1 MDSFKRTIDSILT
14 LLLQIGD
21 LIVAGIVA
29 IELWLRG
36 QLGQFGLPPGVQTTI
51 LVALAALLVL
61 ASLRLF
67 GGLIRIALILVLLL
81 IALHV
86 VMPAMQP

>member
-1 MDSFKRTIDSILT
+1 MDSFRRTIDSILA

-29 IELWLRG
+29 IELWLRE
-36 QLGQFGLPPGVQTTI
+36 QLGQFGLPPNVQTAI
-51 LVALAALLVL
+51 LVALAALLIL

-67 GGLIRIALILVLLL
+67 GGLIRVALIVVLLL
-81 IALHV
+81 IALQF
-86 VMPAMQP
+86 VMPAMQQ

>member
-51 LVALAALLVL
+51 LVALAALTSVFFFILDGEPFFVVIKITPFL
-61 ASLRLF
+61 PAS
-67 GGLIRIALILVLLL
+67 
-81 IALHV
+81 
-86 VMPAMQP
+86 P